1 MQNQHSTVTGNSG
14 LRKILKPYTKSEM
27 TAATVVTPAAM
38 AGRDDV
44 GEAVILGVALNVG

>member
-38 AGRDDV
+38 AGRDV